1 MALITPVTQP
11 LTALQAGHLLRRAT
25 FGPSPAQIKTFTG
38 LTPAVAVARLL
49 AETPAPD
56 APLNPTTGKTFVD
69 IVFDT
74 TLDGAWRNYLKN
86 WYIGQMVRE
95 GASLRESMTLF
106 WQNHFV
112 STLATVGD
120 ARFIHRQYITL
131 RKNAFGNFRTFV
143 IEMTKDPSM
152 LLYLNGNQNVVNS
165 PNENYGRE
173 LQELFTIGRGG
184 NYTEDD
190 VKASARVLTGWNQT
204 GYRNTT
210 TADITTTFTA
220 SRHDTNDKKFSAA
233 YGNTVIKGR
242 TGATAGDDEL
252 ADLVD
257 MILKQP
263 ETARFICRKLYR
275 WFINDTITTDIE
287 TNFIGPL
294 AQVFING
301 KFELK
306 PVLTALLTSQ
316 HFYDASLIGAIIKSP
331 LQLIVGAFRQ
341 FEIALPDP
349 VKDPVNFNNVTNSL
363 LARAREQTQEVLEQP
378 TVFGWPAYYD
388 TGFYQK
394 WISANTLALRA
405 YFTDLFGKG
414 SIRVNNVRY
423 GPDSLAIVRAL
434 PTPADPV
441 KLIDDLTS
449 TLFAVPL
456 TTAQKD
462 FLIDNVLLPGLP
474 RYEWTNQWQEFMAD
488 QSNAKKTAL
497 TMKTDALFLYLFR
510 MAEYQMC

>member
-11 LTALQAGHLLRRAT
+11 LTALQAAHLLRRAT
-25 FGPSPAQIKTFTG
+25 FGPSAAQIKAFTG
-38 LTPAVAVARLL
+38 LMPAVALARLL
-49 AETPAPD
+49 ADSPAPD
-56 APLNPTTGKTFVD
+56 APLDVTTGKPFHD
-69 IVFDT
+69 LPFDNM
-74 TLDGAWRNYLKN
+74 LDGPWRNYLKN
-86 WYIGQMVRE
+86 WYTGQMVRE
-95 GASLRESMTLF
+95 GVSLRETMTLF

-120 ARFIHRQYITL
+120 ARMMYRQNVLL
-131 RKNAFGNFRTFV
+131 RKNALGNFQTA
-143 IEMTKDPSM
+143 ITEITKDPAM

-190 VKASARVLTGWNQT
+190 VKAAARVLTGWNQT

-210 TADITTTFTA
+210 TAAITTTFTPN
-220 SRHDTNDKKFSAA
+220 RHDATDKKFSAA
-233 YGNTVIKGR
+233 YGNTIIKGR
-242 TGATAGDDEL
+242 TGDTAGDLEL

-257 MILKQP
+257 MILKQN

-275 WFINDTITTDIE
+275 YFINDSVTTDIE

-294 AQVFING
+294 AQVFIDG

-306 PVLTALLTSQ
+306 PVLTALFSSQ
-316 HFYDASLIGAIIKSP
+316 HFYDTGLIGAIIKSP
-331 LQLIVGAFRQ
+331 LQLVVGAFRQ

-349 VKDPVNFNNVTNSL
+349 VKDPVNFNTVTNFMN
-363 LARAREQTQEVLEQP
+363 ARAREQTQDVMDQT

-414 SIRVNNVRY
+414 NVKTNNITY
-423 GPDSLAIVRAL
+423 GPNALAIVKAL
-434 PTPADPV
+434 STPSDPV
-441 KLIDDLTS
+441 RLIDDLTVNF
-449 TLFAVPL
+449 FAVPL
-456 TTAQKD
+456 TTLQKD
-462 FLIDNVLLPGLP
+462 FLIDNVLVPGLP
-474 RYEWTNQWQEFMAD
+474 RYEWTDEWKAYMAD
-488 QSNAKKTAL
+488 QSNAKTTAVTTKL
-497 TMKTDALFLYLFR
+497 NALFLYLFR